1 MEFTGCKVTKKITKS
16 YHFSKKITKNLK
28 FFSFA
33 IV

>member
-1 MEFTGCKVTKKITKS
+1 MEITGCKVTKKSQKPII
-16 YHFSKKITKNLK
+16 FLKKITKNLK